1 MSLFGTET
9 PSITAAFEEAFDTIP
24 GLTQQPRAMAAPAA
38 DSKITVADS
47 AESFRT
53 DKDQERMGRL
63 QLFSLQLK
71 KDAEAM
77 KQPQRSAA
85 ADSKLEVQ
93 VSLSHVAC
101 AGSTQLSQTQLRS
114 QLELASLLFSFPQD
128 LTAMTDD
135 EKSLAS
141 TPVEQTAEVQALQL
155 QAPQLK
161 SKDALARKVARML
174 LTCFFDVVFFF
185 FQAIVRQTLNVAVS
199 AVHEIHEDLQ
209 AKANAGDQAAF
220 DQLALSKKMQEKEE
234 AATEKEAEVRTT
246 HEVKQASCLLSC
258 AFLMTCVACVMMR
271 SSRQQRMLP

>member
-101 AGSTQLSQTQLRS
+101 AGSTQLSHTQLRS
-114 QLELASLLFSFPQD
+114 QLELASLLLSFLQD

-185 FQAIVRQTLNVAVS
+185 FQAIVRQTLNVAVI

>member
-1 MSLFGTET
+1 
-9 PSITAAFEEAFDTIP
+9 
-24 GLTQQPRAMAAPAA
+24 
-38 DSKITVADS
+38 
-47 AESFRT
+47 
-53 DKDQERMGRL
+53 
-63 QLFSLQLK
+63 
-71 KDAEAM
+71 
-77 KQPQRSAA
+77 
-85 ADSKLEVQ
+85 
-93 VSLSHVAC
+93 
-101 AGSTQLSQTQLRS
+101 
-114 QLELASLLFSFPQD
+114 
-128 LTAMTDD
+128 MTDD

-185 FQAIVRQTLNVAVS
+185 FQAIVRQTLNVAVI

>member
-101 AGSTQLSQTQLRS
+101 AGSTQLSHTQLRS
-114 QLELASLLFSFPQD
+114 QLELASLLLSFLQD

-141 TPVEQTAEVQALQL
+141 TPVEQTAEVQL

-185 FQAIVRQTLNVAVS
+185 FQAIVRQTLNVAVI

>member
-71 KDAEAM
+71 NDAEAM

-101 AGSTQLSQTQLRS
+101 AGSTQLSHTQLRS
-114 QLELASLLFSFPQD
+114 QLELASLLLSFLQD

-185 FQAIVRQTLNVAVS
+185 FQAIVRQTLNVAVI

>member
-101 AGSTQLSQTQLRS
+101 AGSTQLSHTQLRS
-114 QLELASLLFSFPQD
+114 QLELASLLLSFLQD

-155 QAPQLK
+155 QARY
-161 SKDALARKVARML
+161 SWEAKDALARKVARML
-174 LTCFFDVVFFF
+174 LTCFF
-185 FQAIVRQTLNVAVS
+185 
-199 AVHEIHEDLQ
+199 
-209 AKANAGDQAAF
+209 
-220 DQLALSKKMQEKEE
+220 
-234 AATEKEAEVRTT
+234 
-246 HEVKQASCLLSC
+246 
-258 AFLMTCVACVMMR
+258 
-271 SSRQQRMLP
+271 